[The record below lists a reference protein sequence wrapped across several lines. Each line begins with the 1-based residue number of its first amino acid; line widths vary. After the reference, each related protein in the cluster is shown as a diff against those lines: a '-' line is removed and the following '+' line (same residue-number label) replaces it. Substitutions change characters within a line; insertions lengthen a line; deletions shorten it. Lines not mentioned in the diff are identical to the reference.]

1 MRHFCD
7 TQIAS
12 KIAGFGPFSQNV
24 CCVGVFFLTWE
35 THIGLIEQRIHEKEV
50 FDRTCVR
57 DVQKRRIF
65 KRGPGDSGG
74 RLKQVHTTISLEI
87 AQEGSNYTNDEN

>member
-12 KIAGFGPFSQNV
+12 KIAGFGPFSRNV
-24 CCVGVFFLTWE
+24 CCVGVYFLTWE
-35 THIGLIEQRIHEKEV
+35 THIGSIEQRIHEKEV

-74 RLKQVHTTISLEI
+74 RLYN
-87 AQEGSNYTNDEN
+87 SNTDAFEKIDLR